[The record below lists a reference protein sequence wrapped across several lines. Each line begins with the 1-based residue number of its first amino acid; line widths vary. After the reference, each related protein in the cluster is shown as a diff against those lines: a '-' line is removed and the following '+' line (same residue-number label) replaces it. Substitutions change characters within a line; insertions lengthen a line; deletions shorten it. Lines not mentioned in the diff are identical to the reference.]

1 MTYGIVNNQEEQDQD
16 QEELRLNNDLLD
28 LSLEELGTM
37 SEALGKMI
45 FKGVVWYRIVFDL
58 SMSQNYSLYRDV
70 KLYGDDYKS
79 MKQVKIIENKTKKIP
94 GPGRKVINRRSRVLN
109 FQDQKL

>member
-1 MTYGIVNNQEEQDQD
+1 MTYGIVNNQEEQE

-70 KLYGDDYKS
+70 RLYGDDKSLRINKRSNKNDNDYK
-79 MKQVKIIENKTKKIP
+79 
-94 GPGRKVINRRSRVLN
+94 
-109 FQDQKL
+109 KLYRLW